1 MSFGLTEDD
10 ARGRLAEAYGLGPSE
25 VASVLLL
32 TGSVMNPN
40 WVVDLRDGGRFV
52 ARCFLRNQDP
62 ARLAFQMRFHAVL
75 AEADLPV
82 PTVLPDRHGC
92 WLAAHGG
99 HHWAVYAWVDGE
111 DYDYARADQREAAG
125 RLVAELHLALAGKDL
140 PGYVVP
146 AGYGSY
152 SDWAERG
159 GDLMA
164 EAFSRAWAASLSDD
178 DKTFALDLQRWL
190 VRALPAR
197 DWERLPKQFIW
208 SDFHGRNLKFQGARV
223 TGLFDFDVAHWE
235 SPMFDLGT
243 GLYMLGREA
252 RGAFPI
258 RLDAAADVVRGYAAR
273 RPISRPEARAVVP
286 LLAYRYITEVEQP
299 FPVPPGVEPAS
310 YVARASQILRVIHAA
325 IPGLMSVLAGTAASG
340 GAPGGVAA
348 VRAKPHVQS

>member
-10 ARGRLAEAYGLGPSE
+10 ARGCLAAAYGLGPSE
-25 VASVLLL
+25 VTSVSLLP
-32 TGSVMNPN
+32 GSVMNPN

-62 ARLAFQMRFHAVL
+62 ARLAFQMSFHALL
-75 AEADLPV
+75 AEAGLPV
-82 PTVLPDRHGC
+82 PVVLPDRHGRR
-92 WLAAHGG
+92 LAAHNG

-111 DYDYARADQREAAG
+111 DYDYARTDQREAAG
-125 RLVAELHLALAGKDL
+125 RLVADLHLALAGKDL

-159 GDLMA
+159 MELMA
-164 EAFSRAWAASLSDD
+164 EAFSRSWAASLSDD
-178 DKTFALDLQRWL
+178 DKAFALDLRRWL

-197 DWERLPKQFIW
+197 DWERLPKQFVW
-208 SDFHGRNLKFQGARV
+208 SDFHGRNLKFQEARV

-258 RLDAAADVVRGYAAR
+258 RLDAAADVVRGYTAR
-273 RPISRPEARAVVP
+273 RPISRPEALAAVP
-286 LLAYRYITEVEQP
+286 LLVYRFITEVELP
-299 FPVPPGVEPAS
+299 SPVPPGVEPERH
-310 YVARASQILRVIHAA
+310 VARAIHVLRVIHDAISGLTALLAA
-325 IPGLMSVLAGTAASG
+325 AAT
-340 GAPGGVAA
+340 
-348 VRAKPHVQS
+348 R

>member
-10 ARGRLAEAYGLGPSE
+10 ARECLSAAYGLGPSE
-25 VASVLLL
+25 VASVSLLD
-32 TGSVMNPN
+32 GSVMNPN
-40 WVVDLRDGGRFV
+40 WVVALRDGQRVV

-75 AEADLPV
+75 AKAGLPV
-82 PTVLPDRHGC
+82 PVVLPDRD
-92 WLAAHGG
+92 G
-99 HHWAVYAWVDGE
+99 HPLTSHAGRHWAVYAWVDGE
-111 DYDYARADQREAAG
+111 DYDYGRADQREAAG
-125 RLVAELHLALAGKDL
+125 RLLADLHLALGGKDL

-178 DKTFALDLQRWL
+178 DKAFALDLQRWL
-190 VRALPAR
+190 VQALPAR
-197 DWERLPKQFIW
+197 DWERLPKQFVW

-258 RLDAAADVVRGYAAR
+258 RLEAAADVIRGYTAR
-273 RPISRPEARAVVP
+273 LPISRAEAGAAVP
-286 LLAYRYITEVEQP
+286 LLVFRYISEVEQP
-299 FPVPPGVEPAS
+299 FPVPPGVEPARH
-310 YVARASQILRVIHAA
+310 VARAIRVLRVIHEA
-325 IPGLMSVLAGTAASG
+325 IPGLTALLAATAT
-340 GAPGGVAA
+340 
-348 VRAKPHVQS
+348 R